1 MNDSA
6 SVDQADSVRK
16 AILAAH
22 AARHT
27 PGPKMA
33 LPNSTI
39 ISTAPYV
46 GFRHPQ
52 EMVGKMLGAPETI
65 MLAECVKPGY
75 KYVWYSRRDVRTTA
89 KLRSNTARAVT
100 MDEIDKSNP
109 DAEVIEIVTPNGSG
123 VVWEN
128 MLLCELA
135 PKWAS
140 RLYTD
145 YERWAIAQLAQHE
158 QEFAAE
164 VSDTT
169 QGAYK
174 GEFSVKDP
182 LVGR

>member
-1 MNDSA
+1 MNDPSIA
-6 SVDQADSVRK
+6 QAESVRN
-16 AILAAH
+16 AILAQH

-39 ISTAPYV
+39 ISTVPYV

-52 EMVGKMLGAPETI
+52 EMVGKMLGAPESI
-65 MLAECVKPGY
+65 MLPDCVKPGY
-75 KYVWYSRRDVRTTA
+75 KYVWYSRKDVRTTA
-89 KLRSNTARAVT
+89 KLRSNVARAVT

-128 MLLCELA
+128 MLLCELP
-135 PKWAS
+135 PKWAQ

-145 YERWAIAQLAQHE
+145 YERWAIAQLAQH
-158 QEFAAE
+158 QGEFEGEVAE
-164 VSDTT
+164 STK
-169 QGAYK
+169 GAYR
-174 GEFSVKDP
+174 GEFTVKDP
-182 LVGR
+182 MVGR